1 MSTETKST
9 EEFGI
14 ESVKELLL
22 LLGQTDVTEIV
33 IEHHETKIHIKRS
46 GMPLHHTGASAV
58 PPVLSAS
65 HLAPLGSAH
74 AHHAPLPHHQAAHAA
89 DTSEPAGGYTITAPM
104 VGTFYSAPSPND
116 PPFIEEGDE
125 IQAGD
130 TVGIIEAMKIMNEI
144 DSEVAGRVVRIL
156 AKNGQPVE
164 YGQALIMIE
173 PL

>member
-1 MSTETKST
+1 MSIETGPT
-9 EEFGI
+9 NEFGI
-14 ESVKELLL
+14 ESVKELLV

-33 IEHHETKIHIKRS
+33 IEHQETKIHIKRS
-46 GMPLHHTGASAV
+46 GLPAPHAGSTTV

-74 AHHAPLPHHQAAHAA
+74 PHHTPLPNNHGTPAA
-89 DTSEPAGGYTITAPM
+89 DSSDISNGFTITAPM

-125 IQAGD
+125 VQSGD

-144 DSEVAGRVVRIL
+144 DSEVSGRVVRIL

-164 YGQALIMIE
+164 YGQSLIIIE